1 MKMVKIL
8 TKTAEAIVVKCY
20 TIISEVLI
28 NQVASIGERVV
39 LESEIKERVERFQ
52 ERDTLIDEDTSI
64 LGQEGIH
71 NQSLEDVL
79 KN

>member
-1 MKMVKIL
+1 MVKIL